1 MVGLLRGLS
10 ILSAVETISLSAL
23 IVNLVTV
30 HNGAVSAILG
40 PVHGAMYLCVAAIAL
55 FGRAG
60 RPHSDRRVDTRTEWP
75 LDLPERRPRTTRNLL
90 SHFEGVE
97 APRASTKRQSWG
109 WTSAGTATQSAPRIS
124 GERQPRRRARS

>member
-55 FGRAG
+55 LSRGLDVR
-60 RPHSDRRVDTRTEWP
+60 TRIGALIPVLSGP
-75 LDLPERRPRTTRNLL
+75 LTIRN
-90 SHFEGVE
+90 VV
-97 APRASTKRQSWG
+97 R
-109 WTSAGTATQSAPRIS
+109 
-124 GERQPRRRARS
+124 ERQETC